1 MGTQL
6 GVTGLEPK
14 RINLKNQGNK
24 SKQHTNMVI
33 TKDYGYLNLYLNNV
47 LQVYYTIK

>member
-14 RINLKNQGNK
+14 WTNLINQGNK
-24 SKQHTNMVI
+24 SNQDTNMVI
-33 TKDYGYLNLYLNNV
+33 TKDYGYLK
-47 LQVYYTIK
+47 I